1 MLQRGRVILTV
12 ILGLAVTSTAC
23 ADMMPVSQLD
33 TAGRQAP
40 NPRLQSYVQPGD
52 CHYPFGTELAPLF
65 LNFQSK
71 IINRKSSIENF
82 DPLPAAKTNV
92 GQTYQVQSLQI
103 LTDGQG
109 SLSLC
114 LYALIGLGLCKCAP
128 FAKRLSFGPIPQWYH
143 DGGPYQIGHSFAIPT
158 ESLCSAPALC
168 FIQPDCTVKDFLPQR
183 YREAIYSLLR
193 KSIFTPILLTSRG
206 PPLRS

>member
-114 LYALIGLGLCKCAP
+114 LYALIGLGLAKCAP
-128 FAKRLSFGPIPQWYH
+128 LAKRISF
-143 DGGPYQIGHSFAIPT
+143 GHSFALPP
-158 ESLCSAPALC
+158 ESLCSAPVLY
-168 FIQPDCTVKDFLPQR
+168 FVQPDCIADDISPQ
-183 YREAIYSLLR
+183 YYKGTIAPLLR
-193 KSIFTPILLTSRG
+193 KSIFTPTILDPRG
-206 PPLRS
+206 PPFRSC